1 MKILHIYAQKP
12 GFTGSGYYLKNILN
26 EGAKKSVEQAII
38 AGIEKNSRDKY
49 QLRGCSEFFPV
60 YFSSNKLPFPVVGM
74 SDQMPYKS
82 TLYSDLKG
90 EKLQKWKNAFSKNIK
105 KAIKNFKPDLVISH
119 HLWLL
124 TALSTKYTEG
134 INHIAV
140 CHGTGLRKFKQLEKH
155 QKNVK
160 TALNKVDKIIA
171 LNFQQKKEINQ
182 LMGIDNN
189 KIKVIGNGFNPKIF
203 YPLQTKQL
211 KKEKEAVELLYAG
224 KISRA
229 KGLLALLESFSH
241 LNKKYS
247 INLTL
252 CGGGCGSDF
261 KNIKSAAAE
270 TGNNIIFTG
279 IIPQKKLAEKMRQS
293 DIFVLPSYYEG
304 LPLVIIEALASG
316 LRVVTTDLPGIRD
329 WLGPELI
336 KCGVVQFV
344 KPPLCG
350 KDCLPYS
357 AEIPEFIKRLT
368 TKLEKQLISVKE
380 KQPPDHS
387 LIQKYIS
394 RKSWSSVFEKLIK
407 LE

>member
-26 EGAKKSVEQAII
+26 EGAKKSIEQAII

-49 QLRGCSEFFPV
+49 HLNGCSEFFPV
-60 YFSSNKLPFPVVGM
+60 HFLSNKLPFPVVGM

-82 TLYSDLKG
+82 SLYSDLKG
-90 EKLQKWKNAFSKNIK
+90 EKLQKWKAEFSKKIK
-105 KAIKNFKPDLVISH
+105 KSIKNFKPDLVISH

-134 INHIAV
+134 INHIAI
-140 CHGTGLRKFKQLEKH
+140 CHGTGLRKFKQLEEH
-155 QKNVK
+155 QKTIK
-160 TALNKVDKIIA
+160 TALNKMDKIIA

-182 LMGIDNN
+182 LMEVDND
-189 KIKVIGNGFNPKIF
+189 KIKIIGNGFNPEIF
-203 YPLQTKQL
+203 YPPKQEQP
-211 KKEKEAVELLYAG
+211 KKDTVKLLYAG

-229 KGLLALLESFSH
+229 KGLLALLDSFSQ

-252 CGGGCGSDF
+252 CGGGGGIEF
-261 KNIKSAAAE
+261 ENIKSAAAK

-279 IIPQKKLAEKMRQS
+279 IIPQEKLAKKMRQS

-304 LPLVIIEALASG
+304 LPLVLVEALASG
-316 LRVVTTDLPGIRD
+316 LRVVTTDLPGIRS
-329 WLGPELI
+329 WLGSELI
-336 KCGVVQFV
+336 KCGIVQFV

-357 AEIPEFIKRLT
+357 NEIPDFIERLT
-368 TKLEKQLISVKE
+368 TKLEKQIISVRE
-380 KQPPDHS
+380 KYPLDHS
-387 LIQKYIS
+387 LIQKNIS
-394 RKSWSSVFEKLIK
+394 QKSWNSVFEKLI
-407 LE
+407 EQN